1 MLRYNADIRT
11 LIFMAITTALLVI
24 LWQMGSEMSTPI
36 FILVYTAQ
44 LLMAVVVSTIVHNHQ
59 HLPMWKK
66 KWLNVLTD
74 NWLTAFY
81 GFPVFAWIPTHNSN
95 HHVHVNKEP
104 DYTKTYMVSEKNNLI
119 TLLTYPS
126 LSGYMQQK
134 AVGQYFI
141 SLWKQHRRKF
151 YFHLL
156 QVVVLITWVLAA
168 LLLDWRKAIY
178 YVIIPQQLS
187 LFTVL
192 IFNYI
197 QHIHADEESEF
208 NHSRNMTGHLLNFFL
223 LNNGLHT
230 AHHISPGIHWSKLRE
245 KHNEIADKIDPRLN
259 ESNFAWYLL
268 RTYILGIFIPSCR
281 TQNMRMERLQKS
293 GKMTA
298 AAA

>member
-36 FILVYTAQ
+36 FILVYAAQ

-156 QVVVLITWVLAA
+156 QVVFLISWVLTA